1 MLIIG
6 LLIVIAAVVFGA
18 VEVSQNWGGST
29 FAVKGFG
36 QTLGHFT
43 LAEIFIAGLALAAV
57 FFVGVWIAAVSSR
70 VRRRA
75 AQQRKIEARDARA
88 DREAAIADRDRL
100 AGALQRERAA
110 HSSDLDRDREALAE
124 RPVETV
130 GQPLATSASAPVV
143 EHTVADRPVV
153 YNSDTQTYET
163 AGSMPGSIDT
173 VDPQQDPVAAGS
185 RHRRHGLLRG

>member
-36 QTLGHFT
+36 HTLGHVT
-43 LAEIFIAGLALAAV
+43 LAEIFLAGVVLAAV
-57 FFVGVWIAAVSSR
+57 FFLGLWIAAVSSR

-110 HSSDLDRDREALAE
+110 HNSDLNREREALAE
-124 RPVETV
+124 RPVVAEPV
-130 GQPLATSASAPVV
+130 AASNGVPVV
-143 EHTVADRPVV
+143 DRPVV
-153 YNSDTQTYET
+153 YNSGTQTYET
-163 AGSMPGSIDT
+163 AGGVPGSIDT
-173 VDPQQDPVAAGS
+173 VDPVQEPVVAGS
-185 RHRRHGLLRG
+185 RHRRHGFSRD